1 MNRLQAT
8 EEKKCCRFFCDRIG
22 FRNARGLLRV
32 WPLMSC
38 FASAIMNSSL
48 MVFGFLYS
56 NTLFRYLFRTERDD
70 TRQNDNP
77 SRKDRKTRPRYVD
90 SMFLVIP
97 YFFWVA
103 TGILESLDCYTSG
116 LC

>member
-48 MVFGFLYS
+48 MVFGFLYP
-56 NTLFRYLFRTERDD
+56 NTLFRYLFRTERDE

-77 SRKDRKTRPRYVD
+77 LAQRWEDPPEIRRLWVSRHAL
-90 SMFLVIP
+90 FLLGRDMYP
-97 YFFWVA
+97 
-103 TGILESLDCYTSG
+103 
-116 LC
+116 